1 MGHIREGP
9 SVFSGTQESDSNDI
23 VVDGPFPPSSN
34 PRPNVELDTT
44 VPPTV
49 EVSEPI
55 EGQESDG
62 ESSHDSPRVVSHYPQ
77 RERRAPDYCFFYYVL
92 TKGGGDVVFDH
103 CMC

>member
-1 MGHIREGP
+1 MDHIREAS
-9 SVFSGTQESDSNDI
+9 SVLSGTMENDSYG
-23 VVDGPFPPSSN
+23 VVEDGPFPSSSS

-62 ESSHDSPRVVSHYPQ
+62 ESSHDSPRVVSRYPQ
-77 RERRAPDYCFFYYVL
+77 RDHRVPDRWGF
-92 TKGGGDVVFDH
+92 
-103 CMC
+103 